1 MGPPMKHAIA
11 IALIAALALPAN
23 AADLAPP
30 PPPDDIPP
38 PVGETQMGYYDRC
51 FGVPRTGGGVNVGI
65 YGEVPITPAPNAP
78 APIPSLGGGKDDKAW
93 LVVLVVAVAVLP
105 VVVYSVD
112 EPAPRI
118 LRQRFECPTFGLELS
133 AGADN
138 SHDALG
144 PGSFGVVSTRFTFGV
159 SHVATDFQ
167 YDAAPDSVSGFAT
180 HLLLRATPKAHVEG
194 GLALGYKRSYLGNA
208 IEDGFEFGL
217 PHRYALWRDGLRTL
231 SLDVRPMLLIGNR
244 VEPSLE
250 AAFLFPLAQV
260 VQLRVGGR
268 MFTFEGNFFWG
279 LSGGLSFTL

>member
-1 MGPPMKHAIA
+1 MKPAVA

-23 AADLAPP
+23 AAAPAPP

-38 PVGETQMGYYDRC
+38 PVSETQMGYYDRC
-51 FGVPRTGGGVNVGI
+51 FGVPRSPGGVNIGI
-65 YGEVPITPAPNAP
+65 YGEVPIGPAPVGPSP
-78 APIPSLGGGKDDKAW
+78 APIPSVSSKDDKAW

-112 EPAPRI
+112 DPAPGI
-118 LRQRFECPTFGLELS
+118 VRQRFECPTFGLELT

-159 SHVATDFQ
+159 SHIATDFQ
-167 YDAAPDSVSGFAT
+167 YDAAPGAVSGFAT
-180 HLLLRATPKAHVEG
+180 HVLVRATPKAHVEG
-194 GLALGYKRSYLGNA
+194 GLAIGYHRSYLGNRV
-208 IEDGFEFGL
+208 EDGIEFGL

-231 SLDVRPMLLIGNR
+231 SLDIRPMLLLGNR

-260 VQLRVGGR
+260 LQLRVGGR
-268 MFTFEGNFFWG
+268 MFTFQGDFFWG
-279 LSGGLSFTL
+279 LSGGLSLTL